1 MRGELGHSPA
11 SAARAPLPWLSGYRS
26 LYVAVGA
33 FAIFMVAVVV
43 QANDY
48 WLSFLAR
55 DGSRRFPAESNF
67 QMDPSFGRTSV
78 SLEHVDVVSI
88 GMSECGYAIR
98 IGHLDE
104 RHFVVMTRCL
114 EPD

>member
-67 QMDPSFGRTSV
+67 QMDASFGRTPV
-78 SLEHVDVVSI
+78 GLAHVDVVSI
-88 GMSECGYAIR
+88 GVSECGYALQIR
-98 IGHLDE
+98 HSVE
-104 RHFVVMTRCL
+104 RPFVVVTRCL
-114 EPD
+114 EAD